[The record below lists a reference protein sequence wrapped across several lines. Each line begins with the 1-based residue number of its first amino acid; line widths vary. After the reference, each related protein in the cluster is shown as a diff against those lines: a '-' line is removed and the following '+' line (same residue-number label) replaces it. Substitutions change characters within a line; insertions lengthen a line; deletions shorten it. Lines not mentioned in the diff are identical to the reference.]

1 MRLRRNIKIMQNST
15 TATHF
20 ASPSIIN
27 GSEEQ
32 YWGGGTEE
40 WDSKYQSPN
49 NISSPSTTSGG
60 FVKASSLLLTDY
72 EEEAFYDVALLKCEN
87 CTYTRVAGCYCL
99 DDNSSVNNLKNIH
112 NNFKIHEQ
120 KQNPSLMESKRQ
132 VEQGHKHGNNKNGI
146 LTPITMTKTPKFIP
160 HPMFHAKNDNY
171 KSELSLCTIPV
182 LNNLNQANKM
192 HLQCRS
198 GQCNTIQMK
207 NTGCPACLSPSEN
220 IKIMKVALQKSEIK
234 YALDGFHKDFGGEIL
249 HTVLHCSH
257 CSALG
262 FPGVADKLTTIHVE
276 HDGSYEIKHSFWCSK
291 TNKPMSKTSWNGAF
305 GHKQSCPMKN
315 KTPNLI
321 ETRLRLDDLKII
333 FNSFNYSISNNYIEE
348 KLKENKSYRA
358 NQRQV
363 WMKMVKNLTNGKN
376 DDEILEI
383 LNKMIYF
390 ILENK
395 FQLYSSYIYD
405 IPILNLKQ
413 QIVEK
418 LKLKH
423 RELSQQNMWNEKV
436 RKKCG
441 ILLRIIRAFVNSSNF
456 KLCNPLPSSLPLISL
471 KSSILHINKQIDDST
486 KTLNDHPSEEKGEI
500 SKKKKTTT
508 TSNDTNNKV
517 WMAYSES
524 NNNNND
530 KNNTMKNTQ
539 EEEHKTMSNI
549 EIVQQD
555 LIRARTV
562 EAALN
567 AAKEISEMA
576 ISKASE
582 EMSAGH

>member
-1 MRLRRNIKIMQNST
+1 
-15 TATHF
+15 
-20 ASPSIIN
+20 
-27 GSEEQ
+27 
-32 YWGGGTEE
+32 
-40 WDSKYQSPN
+40 
-49 NISSPSTTSGG
+49 
-60 FVKASSLLLTDY
+60 
-72 EEEAFYDVALLKCEN
+72 
-87 CTYTRVAGCYCL
+87 
-99 DDNSSVNNLKNIH
+99 
-112 NNFKIHEQ
+112 
-120 KQNPSLMESKRQ
+120 
-132 VEQGHKHGNNKNGI
+132 
-146 LTPITMTKTPKFIP
+146 
-160 HPMFHAKNDNY
+160 
-171 KSELSLCTIPV
+171 
-182 LNNLNQANKM
+182 
-192 HLQCRS
+192 
-198 GQCNTIQMK
+198 
-207 NTGCPACLSPSEN
+207 
-220 IKIMKVALQKSEIK
+220 
-234 YALDGFHKDFGGEIL
+234 
-249 HTVLHCSH
+249 
-257 CSALG
+257 
-262 FPGVADKLTTIHVE
+262 
-276 HDGSYEIKHSFWCSK
+276 
-291 TNKPMSKTSWNGAF
+291 
-305 GHKQSCPMKN
+305 
-315 KTPNLI
+315 
-321 ETRLRLDDLKII
+321 
-333 FNSFNYSISNNYIEE
+333 
-348 KLKENKSYRA
+348 
-358 NQRQV
+358 
-363 WMKMVKNLTNGKN
+363 
-376 DDEILEI
+376 
-383 LNKMIYF
+383 MIYF

-486 KTLNDHPSEEKGEI
+486 KTLNDHPSKEKGEI

-508 TSNDTNNKV
+508 TSNDTNNKI
-517 WMAYSES
+517 WMVYSGS
-524 NNNNND
+524 NNNNNND